1 MRSHLEP
8 MKKIARMIKA
18 HLENIRTYLTHRVS
32 NAVTEGLNA
41 KKQLTTYGARDFR
54 NCEVFKMAIYFHGGG

>member
-41 KKQLTTYGARDFR
+41 KKQLTAYGARDFR